1 VTVVVLISDFGLVD
15 TYVAEMKAALLRLG
29 PGDLVLVD
37 GTHDLPAGDVAAGRW
52 VLSHLWSQFPVGA
65 VFLTV
70 VDPGVGTER
79 PAIAAGA
86 DGRWF
91 VGPGNGLAAHLRG
104 ADALVVRR
112 LTRPQ
117 PPPGLHPATTFAGR
131 DLFAPAAAHLVG
143 GGDPADL
150 GPAGL
155 ALDLGPAANP
165 DGPPRVVW
173 IDRFGNLVTDLAR
186 DGELGA
192 ILAAGA
198 NVLVNGEP
206 VAGPRQ
212 HYAGAPA
219 GTPFW
224 YWGSRDTLEVAVD
237 GASAADRLDA
247 KPGLVISVQTS

>member
-1 VTVVVLISDFGLVD
+1 MNVVVLISDFGLTD

-29 PGDLVLVD
+29 PDDLVLVD
-37 GTHDLPAGDVAAGRW
+37 GTHDLPAGDVTAGRW
-52 VLSHLWSQFPVGA
+52 VLSHLWGQFPAGA

-79 PAIAAGA
+79 PAIAARA
-86 DGRWF
+86 QGRWF
-91 VGPGNGLAAHLRG
+91 VGPGNGLAAHLIG
-104 ADALVVRR
+104 ADGLVVRR
-112 LTRPQ
+112 LARAQ
-117 PPPGLHPATTFAGR
+117 PPPGQRQATTFAGR

-143 GGDPADL
+143 GGDPAEL

-155 ALDLGPAANP
+155 ATDLGPAAQP

-186 DGELGA
+186 GSELGSR
-192 ILAAGA
+192 LASGA
-198 NVLVNGEP
+198 EVLVAGEP
-206 VAGPRQ
+206 VPGPRL

-219 GTPFW
+219 GMLFW

-237 GASAADRLDA
+237 GASAAARLGA
-247 KPGLVISVQTS
+247 KPGLVISVPTS